1 MTKYNNNI
9 NEFYDL
15 IKQSKMSLFQVS
27 LAYQKATNENMFCS
41 ITDTAGIIL
50 YVNEKFCEISQYSK
64 EELIGESHNI
74 VNAKHHSPDFFNQL
88 WETIQGGNV
97 WHGEVKNR
105 AKDGSYYWL
114 DSVIIPI
121 KNDRGEI
128 IHFFSLRTLINEK
141 KQKEE
146 EIDMH
151 LKVLHEIL
159 FMISHKVR
167 QPIAHIIGLANL
179 LENCADS
186 MKLNEMVSYIKES
199 SLILDDFTKEL
210 TSYINEAS
218 ITEQNKLEKT

>member
-1 MTKYNNNI
+1 MKKYNSNLTD
-9 NEFYDL
+9 FYDL
-15 IKQSKMSLFQVS
+15 IKQSKMSLLQIS
-27 LAYQKATNENMFCS
+27 LAYQEATNKNMFCS
-41 ITDTAGIIL
+41 ITDTTGTIL

-64 EELIGESHNI
+64 EELIGKSHNI
-74 VNAKHHSPDFFNQL
+74 VNAGHHSAHFFNQL

-121 KNDRGEI
+121 KNNNGEI
-128 IHFFSLRTLINEK
+128 IHFFSLRTLINDK
-141 KQKEE
+141 KLKEE
-146 EIDMH
+146 EIDQH

-159 FMISHKVR
+159 FLISHKVR

-179 LENCADS
+179 LENCTDS
-186 MKLNEMVSYIKES
+186 IRLNEMIAYIKKS
-199 SLILDDFTKEL
+199 SVILDDFTKEL

-218 ITEQNKLEKT
+218 VIEKNKLEKT